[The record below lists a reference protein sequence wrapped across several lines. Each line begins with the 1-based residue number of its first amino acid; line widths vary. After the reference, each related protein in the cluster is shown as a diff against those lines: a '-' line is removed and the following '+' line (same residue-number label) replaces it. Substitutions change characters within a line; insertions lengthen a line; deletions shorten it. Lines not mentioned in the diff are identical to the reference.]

1 MTSATDFNITTE
13 IERIKNKRTT
23 DGIMGKMDEVL
34 RLAKK
39 GYDEASIEYGLRY
52 FVRTIGDRAAR
63 ADVLG
68 VYLRRMKQRI

>member
-13 IERIKNKRTT
+13 IKQIEKKRTT
-23 DGIMGKMDEVL
+23 DGLMGKMDEVL

-52 FVRTIGDRAAR
+52 FVRAISDRDVR
-63 ADVLG
+63 ADVLN
-68 VYLRRMKQRI
+68 VYLRRIR

>member
-13 IERIKNKRTT
+13 IKQIEKKRTT

-52 FVRTIGDRAAR
+52 FVRAISDKAVRT
-63 ADVLG
+63 DVLN
-68 VYLRRMKQRI
+68 VYLRRIR